1 MSSFGNHLVAQTING
16 KPVSEYSAVPDLNAV
31 LGAGANA
38 NNQSITGVNS
48 FSAANL
54 NASAEVKS
62 TGSLVIIQ
70 NDTNAMINSSWG
82 TNHVLKIENLPT
94 TDPLVAGQVYNNAGV
109 MTISTGGGG
118 SGGGGGGSGGGGGGS
133 GA

>member
-38 NNQSITGVNS
+38 NNQNITAVNS
-48 FSAANL
+48 FTAANV
-54 NASAEVKS
+54 NATAEVKS
-62 TGSLVIIQ
+62 TGGLVIIQ

-82 TNHVLKIENLPT
+82 TNHVLLIQNLPT
-94 TDPLVAGQVYNNAGV
+94 ADPLVAGQVYSNAGV
-109 MTISTGGGG
+109 LTVSSGGGG
-118 SGGGGGGSGGGGGGS
+118 SNI
-133 GA
+133 

>member
-1 MSSFGNHLVAQTING
+1 MSSYGNHLVAQTING

-48 FSAANL
+48 LTSTNL
-54 NASAEVKS
+54 NATSEVKS
-62 TGSLVIIQ
+62 TGGLVVIQ
-70 NDTNAMINSSWG
+70 NDTNAMINSSWS
-82 TNHVLKIENLPT
+82 TNHVLLIQNLPT
-94 TDPLVAGQVYNNAGV
+94 ADPLVAGQVYNNAGV

-118 SGGGGGGSGGGGGGS
+118 